1 MEKED
6 VFSYKMDWLDIL
18 EDPKKKKK
26 EQANEKKANDDEQYQ
41 APFELM
47 SEVLTINIS
56 S

>member
-1 MEKED
+1 
-6 VFSYKMDWLDIL
+6 MDWLDIL

-26 EQANEKKANDDEQYQ
+26 EQSNEKKSSNDDEQYQ

-47 SEVLTINIS
+47 SEVLTIDIS